1 MAVIHIYLKHGNVS
15 CTTKEPFIGKEKRLL
30 KFPSWTELFSNNISS
45 VVFKLPSL
53 LKTGNPKIICFG
65 LLSFMLG
72 KYYKQRVPKRLDS
85 FLDSQEDKNLFFIGG
100 SVGAQIVEFHYARK
114 GDVII
119 EGTETINL
127 IAKNNKTLNRSL
139 SQIQPTKIKK
149 RIFIVGL
156 FSFDLLCY
164 LRKKYPLADM
174 ELRYFDILPENKI
187 NDFIRIKDFSF
198 ANNIKL
204 SVYDRATSSRFQ
216 LPYEMS
222 KVNTSKLINF
232 LNNNKRY
239 DVCFLAAYSPD
250 REKYLRPLLRTL
262 KKASLNVK
270 LLLVDFPH
278 SNLEGFRVDTE
289 IMSYEK
295 YLTLV
300 GESRAVIDLWRLAP
314 DEGYSF
320 RISEAFALH
329 TKVITNRTCILNK
342 PFYDDTRLFVFSEA
356 THIEPEIIKRFLVSP
371 MKPVEES
378 IFSLGTK

>member
-1 MAVIHIYLKHGNVS
+1 
-15 CTTKEPFIGKEKRLL
+15 
-30 KFPSWTELFSNNISS
+30 
-45 VVFKLPSL
+45 
-53 LKTGNPKIICFG
+53 
-65 LLSFMLG
+65 MLG

-239 DVCFLAAYSPD
+239 DVCFIVPT
-250 REKYLRPLLRTL
+250 EK
-262 KKASLNVK
+262 N
-270 LLLVDFPH
+270 
-278 SNLEGFRVDTE
+278 
-289 IMSYEK
+289 IC
-295 YLTLV
+295 
-300 GESRAVIDLWRLAP
+300 DLC
-314 DEGYSF
+314 
-320 RISEAFALH
+320 FA
-329 TKVITNRTCILNK
+329 R
-342 PFYDDTRLFVFSEA
+342 
-356 THIEPEIIKRFLVSP
+356 
-371 MKPVEES
+371 
-378 IFSLGTK
+378 